1 MLPVLERA
9 EVAQVGVAK
18 WPLLAHALEG
28 DIGRDAPEMEHARR
42 RRHDYLKSL
51 AQLLAEHGRKSGAD
65 MKKLLDPNSASH
77 CKSKQVII
85 SDSDDE

>member
-1 MLPVLERA
+1 LRPLWRHECLDARRGEDERTCPVHFGATSVETR
-9 EVAQVGVAK
+9 K
-18 WPLLAHALEG
+18 N
-28 DIGRDAPEMEHARR
+28 ARR